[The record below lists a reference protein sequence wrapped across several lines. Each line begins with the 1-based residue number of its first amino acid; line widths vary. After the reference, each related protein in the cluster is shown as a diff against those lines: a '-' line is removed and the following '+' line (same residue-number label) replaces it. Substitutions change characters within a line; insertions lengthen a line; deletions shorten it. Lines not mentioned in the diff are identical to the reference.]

1 MHKRL
6 MISGAIGLMLAGCS
20 SNRNT
25 TGVPEP
31 VPAAA
36 IEQIEYE
43 TGPCFGACPVY
54 RFTISADGKGKFV
67 GMRHTEVTGER
78 LFTVTPTQYR
88 AFADRIAQY
97 RPGMGDRI
105 FQPGTDICKQV
116 ATDMPS
122 IDVHWRTPR
131 QMQQRL
137 YFYYG
142 CDMEK
147 NAGMASALGDAIEAL
162 PPLEALVGE
171 RP

>member
-6 MISGAIGLMLAGCS
+6 MISGAIGLALAGCS
-20 SNRNT
+20 TRERNW
-25 TGVPEP
+25 VPET
-31 VPAAA
+31 VSANAV
-36 IEQIEYE
+36 EQIEYE
-43 TGPCFGACPVY
+43 TGPCFGNCPVF
-54 RFTISADGKGKFV
+54 RFTLSADGKGSFV

-78 LFTVTPTQYR
+78 AFTVTPAQYR

-105 FQPGTDICKQV
+105 FQPGTDLCRQV

-122 IDVHWRTPR
+122 VDVHWRTPR

-147 NAGMASALGDAIEAL
+147 NAEMASALGDAIEAL

>member
-1 MHKRL
+1 MQKRL
-6 MISGAIGLMLAGCS
+6 MISGAVGLALAGCS
-20 SNRNT
+20 MRERTS
-25 TGVPEP
+25 VPEP

-36 IEQIEYE
+36 IEQIDYE

-54 RFTISADGKGKFV
+54 RFTLSADGRGNFV
-67 GMRHTEVTGER
+67 GMRNTEVKGER
-78 LFTVTPTQYR
+78 AFTVTPAQYR
-88 AFADRIAQY
+88 AFADQLARY

-122 IDVHWRTPR
+122 VDIRWRTPR
-131 QMQQRL
+131 QLQQRL

-147 NAGMASALGDAIEAL
+147 NAAMASALGDAIEAL
-162 PPLEALVGE
+162 PALEALVGE